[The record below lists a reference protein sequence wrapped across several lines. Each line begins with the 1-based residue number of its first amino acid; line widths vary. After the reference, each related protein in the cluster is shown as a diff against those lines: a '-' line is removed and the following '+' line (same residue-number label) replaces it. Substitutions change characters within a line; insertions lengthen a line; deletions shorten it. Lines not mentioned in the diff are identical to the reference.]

1 MISFEEMPVSAQK
14 AYTFTN
20 KVRKA
25 VMFIGLGIFLLNL
38 IISFINGYKSAFIS
52 SLFVSGIIPGFIH
65 GEFAYKKMFR
75 NLFIIGLFID
85 VLLATIFAYA
95 GFIFLIADTILYIMK
110 KPLVY
115 PFENK
120 CFLETRKAQEE
131 IAAATYNVFLRAAS
145 SDDAMTKLQKLKE
158 MMEQGVITEEE
169 FNRKKAELLE
179 EI

>member
-1 MISFEEMPVSAQK
+1 MISFEEMPASAQK

-25 VMFIGLGIFLLNL
+25 VMFIGWGVFLLNL
-38 IISFINGYKSAFIS
+38 IISFFNGYKSAFIS
-52 SLFVSGIIPGFIH
+52 SLVVAGIIPGLIH
-65 GEFAYKKMFR
+65 GEFAYKKAVR
-75 NLFIIGLFID
+75 KLSIIGLLVAMFFGMI
-85 VLLATIFAYA
+85 LAYF
-95 GFIFLIADTILYIMK
+95 GFVCLIADTIIFIMK

-169 FNRKKAELLE
+169 FNLKKAELLD